1 MISVM
6 SSMLNLSPAE
16 VKNLLKGESHSK
28 PQPHKNQN
36 FNKYKDRPKHPSEK
50 YISSLK
56 NIENDKFGILSKI
69 KTLKKSILDAFNTID
84 NVTVSYSTKYPMLIF
99 SYKENKNKGDLKY
112 KHLREILK
120 EVSNLRQKRD
130 LLDDIFGRI
139 YSRVDPKFKGLVVFA
154 LEKAEEIH
162 LRFTRKEL
170 MNES

>member
-1 MISVM
+1 M
-6 SSMLNLSPAE
+6 
-16 VKNLLKGESHSK
+16 
-28 PQPHKNQN
+28 
-36 FNKYKDRPKHPSEK
+36 
-50 YISSLK
+50 
-56 NIENDKFGILSKI
+56 
-69 KTLKKSILDAFNTID
+69 
-84 NVTVSYSTKYPMLIF
+84 SYSTKYPMLIF

-112 KHLREILK
+112 KHLREIMK